1 LKQIRKRLTY
11 ANVMSSLAV
20 FLVLGGATALAAG
33 HLGKNTVG
41 TKQLKKNA
49 VTTAKIKKNAVNAA
63 KLGAGSVTGEKLAAG
78 AVSGDKLADN
88 SVNNGK
94 LADGAVS
101 TSKLADNSVS
111 NGKLADNSVN
121 NGKLADGAVS
131 ASKLADNSVTTGKI
145 AAGAVTAEK
154 LTQSERSEA
163 FRVNETSGT
172 IGPLPNLASTPTT
185 VATLNLPAGG
195 SYAVTGETEFINTDI
210 AGPTDHYT
218 QCVLNDD
225 GTEIGTQT
233 DTYAAAGL
241 FPSGGVTVVGI
252 SNGGTV
258 NLACRS
264 DNNTK
269 TFAFQRQIVA
279 IRAGAVSG

>member
-1 LKQIRKRLTY
+1 VQ
-11 ANVMSSLAV
+11 
-20 FLVLGGATALAAG
+20 F
-33 HLGKNTVG
+33 
-41 TKQLKKNA
+41 
-49 VTTAKIKKNAVNAA
+49 
-63 KLGAGSVTGEKLAAG
+63 
-78 AVSGDKLADN
+78 
-88 SVNNGK
+88 
-94 LADGAVS
+94 
-101 TSKLADNSVS
+101 
-111 NGKLADNSVN
+111 
-121 NGKLADGAVS
+121 
-131 ASKLADNSVTTGKI
+131 
-145 AAGAVTAEK
+145 TAEK
-154 LTQSERSEA
+154 LSQSERSEA

-172 IGPLPNLASTPTT
+172 VGPLPNLASAPTT

-195 SYAVTGETEFINTDI
+195 SYVVTGESEFINTDI

-241 FPSGGVTVVGI
+241 FPSGGVTVIGV
-252 SNGGTV
+252 SDGGTV

-279 IRAGAVSG
+279 TRTGSVSG